1 MLKRSD
7 GRWQD
12 QITLPGMSKPK
23 YFYGKTQKEVKQKMA
38 QWRQEQAVSR
48 KFQKVSE
55 EWEVEHEKHSSYN
68 TMRAYQAPLKRL
80 REQFGDS
87 KPEDITPDEV
97 GAYLRYLA
105 GRGYSQRTMS
115 MEFAI
120 LNMIFDYSI
129 VKGYTNTN
137 PCGPVKLPSGLPKA
151 KRDMPT
157 EDQLE
162 AVKKGVKEP
171 FGLFPYML
179 LYTGMRRG
187 ELLALRWEDIDLKAG
202 VIHVT
207 KSVYFA
213 GSASIVKEPKT
224 ESGKRTVVLLDALRE
239 VLPEPGKG
247 FVFGGE
253 KPLTD
258 YQFRSAWRKWAAA
271 AGLAEQVMR
280 ESKNRKT
287 GKVRQWNEWEPVI
300 SPHQLR
306 HAFATILYDA
316 GVGEVDTMAI
326 MGHSS
331 IKVTREVYTHIR
343 QERMEKTAEQ
353 INSFL
358 RQEVSKG
365 NAKSC
370 QKIVKLA

>member
-1 MLKRSD
+1 MIKRAD

-12 QITLPGMSKPK
+12 QVKLPGMSKPK

-38 QWRQEQAVSR
+38 AWQKEQVAGKSF
-48 KFQKVSE
+48 KKVSE
-55 EWEVEHEKHSSYN
+55 EWEVEHEKISAYN

-80 REQFGDS
+80 REQFGSS
-87 KPEDITPDEV
+87 KPGDITPDEV
-97 GAYLRYLA
+97 SAYLRYLA
-105 GRGYSQRTMS
+105 GRGYGQRTMS

-129 VKGYTNTN
+129 VKGYASTN

-157 EDQLE
+157 EEQLE

-187 ELLALRWEDIDLKAG
+187 ELLALRWEDIDLEAG
-202 VIHVT
+202 VIHVS

-224 ESGKRTVVLLDALRE
+224 ESGKRTVVILDALRE

-258 YQFRSAWRKWAAA
+258 YQFRKEWGTWAKAV
-271 AGLAEQVMR
+271 GLGPGGMKGTDV
-280 ESKNRKT
+280 T
-287 GKVRQWNEWEPVI
+287 
-300 SPHQLR
+300 PHQLR

-343 QERMEKTAEQ
+343 QDRMAQTTKQ
-353 INSFL
+353 INEYL
-358 RQEVSKG
+358 REQAGKG
-365 NAKSC
+365 NTKAC
-370 QKIVKLA
+370 QKIVKFA

>member
-1 MLKRSD
+1 MIKRAD

-12 QITLPGMSKPK
+12 QVKLPGMQKPK

-38 QWRQEQAVSR
+38 AWQKEQVAGKSF
-48 KFQKVSE
+48 KKVSE
-55 EWEVEHEKHSSYN
+55 EWETEHEKVSAYN

-80 REQFGDS
+80 REQFGSS
-87 KPEDITPDEV
+87 KPGDITPDEV
-97 GAYLRYLA
+97 SAYLRYLA

-120 LNMIFDYSI
+120 LNMIFDYAI
-129 VKGYTNTN
+129 VKGYASNN

-157 EDQLE
+157 EEQLE
-162 AVKKGVKEP
+162 AVKKGVNEP
-171 FGLFPYML
+171 FGLFPFML
-179 LYTGMRRG
+179 LYTGLRRG
-187 ELLALRWEDIDLKAG
+187 ELLALRWEDIDLEAG
-202 VIHVT
+202 VIHVS

-224 ESGKRTVVLLDALRE
+224 ESGKRVVVILDALRE
-239 VLPEPGKG
+239 VLPEPGTG
-247 FVFGGE
+247 YVFGGD

-258 YQFRSAWRKWAAA
+258 YQFRSAWGNWAKAV
-271 AGLAEQVMR
+271 GLGPGGMKGTDV
-280 ESKNRKT
+280 T
-287 GKVRQWNEWEPVI
+287 
-300 SPHQLR
+300 PHQLR

-343 QERMEKTAEQ
+343 QERMEQTTKQ
-353 INSFL
+353 INEYL
-358 RQEVSKG
+358 REQASKG
-365 NAKSC
+365 NTKAC

>member
-1 MLKRSD
+1 MIKRAD

-12 QITLPGMSKPK
+12 QVKLPGMQKPK

-38 QWRQEQAVSR
+38 AWQKEQVAGKS
-48 KFQKVSE
+48 FEKVSQ
-55 EWEVEHEKHSSYN
+55 EWEVEHEKVSAYN

-80 REQFGDS
+80 REQFGSS
-87 KPEDITPDEV
+87 KPGDITPDEV
-97 GAYLRYLA
+97 SAYLRYLA

-120 LNMIFDYSI
+120 LNMIFDYAI
-129 VKGYTNTN
+129 VKGYASNN

-157 EDQLE
+157 DEQLE

-247 FVFGGE
+247 YVFGGE

-258 YQFRSAWRKWAAA
+258 YQFRSAWGAWAKAV
-271 AGLAEQVMR
+271 GLGPGGMKGTDV
-280 ESKNRKT
+280 T
-287 GKVRQWNEWEPVI
+287 
-300 SPHQLR
+300 PHQLR

-326 MGHSS
+326 KGHSS

-343 QERMEKTAEQ
+343 QERMEQTTKQ
-353 INSFL
+353 INEYL
-358 RQEVSKG
+358 REQASKG
-365 NAKSC
+365 NTKAC

>member
-1 MLKRSD
+1 MIKRAD

-12 QITLPGMSKPK
+12 QVKLPGMSKPK
-23 YFYGKTQKEVKQKMA
+23 YFYGKTQKEAKQKMA
-38 QWRQEQAVSR
+38 AWQKEQVAGKS
-48 KFQKVSE
+48 FEKVSE
-55 EWEVEHEKHSSYN
+55 EWEVEHEKASAYN

-80 REQFGDS
+80 REQFGSS
-87 KPEDITPDEV
+87 KPGDITPDEV
-97 GAYLRYLA
+97 SAYLRYLA
-105 GRGYSQRTMS
+105 GRGYGQRTMS

-129 VKGYTNTN
+129 VKGYASTN

-157 EDQLE
+157 EEQLE

-187 ELLALRWEDIDLKAG
+187 ELLALRWEDIDLEAG

-224 ESGKRTVVLLDALRE
+224 ESGKRTVVILDALRE

-253 KPLTD
+253 KPMTD
-258 YQFRSAWRKWAAA
+258 YQFRKEWGAWAKAV
-271 AGLAEQVMR
+271 GLGPGGMKGTDV
-280 ESKNRKT
+280 T
-287 GKVRQWNEWEPVI
+287 
-300 SPHQLR
+300 PHQLR

-343 QERMEKTAEQ
+343 QDRIAQTTKQ
-353 INSFL
+353 INEYL
-358 RQEVSKG
+358 REQASKG
-365 NAKSC
+365 NTKAC

>member
-23 YFYGKTQKEVKQKMA
+23 YFYGKTKKEVKQKMA
-38 QWRQEQAVSR
+38 QWRQEQTASR

-55 EWEVEHEKHSSYN
+55 EWEIEHEKRSSYN

-97 GAYLRYLA
+97 SAYLRYLA

-120 LNMIFDYSI
+120 LNMVFDYAI
-129 VKGYTNTN
+129 VKGYASTN

-157 EDQLE
+157 EEQLE

-187 ELLALRWEDIDLKAG
+187 ELLALRWEDIDLEAG

-224 ESGKRTVVLLDALRE
+224 ESGKRVVVLLDALRE
-239 VLPEPGKG
+239 VLPEPGAG
-247 FVFGGE
+247 YVFGGE

-258 YQFRSAWRKWAAA
+258 YQFRSAWGNWAKAV
-271 AGLAEQVMR
+271 GLGPGGMKGTDV
-280 ESKNRKT
+280 T
-287 GKVRQWNEWEPVI
+287 
-300 SPHQLR
+300 PHQLR

-316 GVGEVDTMAI
+316 GVGEVDTMSI

-331 IKVTREVYTHIR
+331 IKVTREIYTHIR

-365 NAKSC
+365 NSKSC

>member
-1 MLKRSD
+1 MIKRAD

-12 QITLPGMSKPK
+12 QVKLPGMQKPK

-38 QWRQEQAVSR
+38 AWQKEQVEGKS
-48 KFQKVSE
+48 FDKVSK
-55 EWEVEHEKHSSYN
+55 EWEAEHEKVSAYN

-80 REQFGDS
+80 REQFGSS
-87 KPEDITPDEV
+87 KPGDITPDEV
-97 GAYLRYLA
+97 SAYLRYLA
-105 GRGYSQRTMS
+105 GRGYGQRTMS

-129 VKGYTNTN
+129 VKGYASTN

-151 KRDMPT
+151 KRDIPT
-157 EDQLE
+157 EEQLE
-162 AVKKGVKEP
+162 AVKKGIKEP

-187 ELLALRWEDIDLKAG
+187 ELLALRWEDIDLEAG

-224 ESGKRTVVLLDALRE
+224 ESGKRVVVILDALRE
-239 VLPEPGKG
+239 VLQEPGTG
-247 FVFGGE
+247 YVFGGE

-258 YQFRSAWRKWAAA
+258 YQFRSAWGNWAKAV
-271 AGLAEQVMR
+271 GLGPGGMKGTDV
-280 ESKNRKT
+280 T
-287 GKVRQWNEWEPVI
+287 
-300 SPHQLR
+300 PHQLR

-343 QERMEKTAEQ
+343 QERMEQTTKQ
-353 INSFL
+353 INEYL
-358 RQEVSKG
+358 REQASKG
-365 NAKSC
+365 NTKACK
-370 QKIVKLA
+370 KIVKLA

>member
-1 MLKRSD
+1 MIKRAD

-12 QITLPGMSKPK
+12 QVKLPGMSKPK

-38 QWRQEQAVSR
+38 AWQKEQVAGKS
-48 KFQKVSE
+48 FEKVSQ
-55 EWEVEHEKHSSYN
+55 EWEVEHEKVSAYN

-80 REQFGDS
+80 REQFGSS
-87 KPEDITPDEV
+87 KPGDITPDEV
-97 GAYLRYLA
+97 SAYLRYLA
-105 GRGYSQRTMS
+105 GRGYGQRTMS

-129 VKGYTNTN
+129 VKGYASTN

-157 EDQLE
+157 NEQLE

-187 ELLALRWEDIDLKAG
+187 ELLALRWEDIDLEAG
-202 VIHVT
+202 VIHVS

-224 ESGKRTVVLLDALRE
+224 ESGKRVVVILDALRE
-239 VLPEPGKG
+239 VLPEPGTG
-247 FVFGGE
+247 FVFGGD

-258 YQFRSAWRKWAAA
+258 YQFRSAWGAWAKAV
-271 AGLAEQVMR
+271 GLGPGGMKGTDV
-280 ESKNRKT
+280 T
-287 GKVRQWNEWEPVI
+287 
-300 SPHQLR
+300 PHQLR

-343 QERMEKTAEQ
+343 KERMEQTTKQ
-353 INSFL
+353 INEYL
-358 RQEVSKG
+358 REQASKG
-365 NAKSC
+365 NAKAC

>member
-1 MLKRSD
+1 MIKRAD

-12 QITLPGMSKPK
+12 QVKLPGMSKPK

-38 QWRQEQAVSR
+38 AWQKERVAGKSFE
-48 KFQKVSE
+48 KVSQ
-55 EWEVEHEKHSSYN
+55 EWEVEHEKVSAYN

-80 REQFGDS
+80 REQFGSS
-87 KPEDITPDEV
+87 KPGDITPDEV
-97 GAYLRYLA
+97 SAYLRYLA
-105 GRGYSQRTMS
+105 GRGYGQRTMS

-129 VKGYTNTN
+129 VKGYASTN

-157 EDQLE
+157 DEQLE

-171 FGLFPYML
+171 FGLFPFML
-179 LYTGMRRG
+179 LYTGLRRG
-187 ELLALRWEDIDLKAG
+187 ELLALRWEDIDLEAG
-202 VIHVT
+202 VIHVS

-213 GSASIVKEPKT
+213 GSASVVKEPKT
-224 ESGKRTVVLLDALRE
+224 ASGKRTVVILDALRE
-239 VLPEPGKG
+239 VLPEPGTG

-253 KPLTD
+253 KPMTD
-258 YQFRSAWRKWAAA
+258 YQFRKEWGTWAKAV
-271 AGLAEQVMR
+271 GLGPGGMKGTDV
-280 ESKNRKT
+280 T
-287 GKVRQWNEWEPVI
+287 
-300 SPHQLR
+300 PHQLR

-343 QERMEKTAEQ
+343 QDRMAQTTKQ
-353 INSFL
+353 INDYL
-358 RQEVSKG
+358 REQASKG
-365 NAKSC
+365 NAKAC

>member
-1 MLKRSD
+1 MIKRAD

-12 QITLPGMSKPK
+12 QVKLPGMQKPK

-38 QWRQEQAVSR
+38 AWQKEQVAGKS
-48 KFQKVSE
+48 FEKVSQ
-55 EWEVEHEKHSSYN
+55 EWEVEHEKASAYN

-80 REQFGDS
+80 REQFGSS
-87 KPEDITPDEV
+87 KPGDITPDEV
-97 GAYLRYLA
+97 SAYLRYLA
-105 GRGYSQRTMS
+105 GRGYGQRTMS
-115 MEFAI
+115 MEFAV
-120 LNMIFDYSI
+120 LNMVFDYAI
-129 VKGYTNTN
+129 VKGYASTN

-157 EDQLE
+157 EEQLE

-187 ELLALRWEDIDLKAG
+187 ELLALRWEDIDLEAG

-213 GSASIVKEPKT
+213 GSASVVKEPKT
-224 ESGKRTVVLLDALRE
+224 ESGKRVVVILDALRE
-239 VLPEPGKG
+239 VLPEPGTG
-247 FVFGGE
+247 YVFGGK

-258 YQFRSAWRKWAAA
+258 YQFRSAWGNWAKAV
-271 AGLAEQVMR
+271 GLGPGGMKGTDV
-280 ESKNRKT
+280 T
-287 GKVRQWNEWEPVI
+287 
-300 SPHQLR
+300 PHQLR

-343 QERMEKTAEQ
+343 QDRIAQTTKQ
-353 INSFL
+353 INDYL
-358 RQEVSKG
+358 REQASKG
-365 NAKSC
+365 NTKAC

>member
-1 MLKRSD
+1 MIKRAD

-12 QITLPGMSKPK
+12 QVKLPGMSKPK
-23 YFYGKTQKEVKQKMA
+23 YFYGKTQKDVKQKMA
-38 QWRQEQAVSR
+38 AWQKEQTSGR

-55 EWEVEHEKHSSYN
+55 EWEAEHEKVSAYN

-80 REQFGDS
+80 REQFGS
-87 KPEDITPDEV
+87 GKPGDITPDEV
-97 GAYLRYLA
+97 SAYLRYLA

-120 LNMIFDYSI
+120 LNMIFDYAI
-129 VKGYTNTN
+129 VKGYANTN

-157 EDQLE
+157 EEQLE

-187 ELLALRWEDIDLKAG
+187 ELLALRWEDIDLEAG
-202 VIHVT
+202 VIRVT

-213 GSASIVKEPKT
+213 GSASVVKEPKT
-224 ESGKRTVVLLDALRE
+224 ESGKRTVVILDALRE

-247 FVFGGE
+247 FVFGGD
-253 KPLTD
+253 KPMTD
-258 YQFRSAWRKWAAA
+258 YQFRKEWGTWAKAV
-271 AGLAEQVMR
+271 GLGPGGMKGTDV
-280 ESKNRKT
+280 T
-287 GKVRQWNEWEPVI
+287 
-300 SPHQLR
+300 PHQLR

-331 IKVTREVYTHIR
+331 IKITREVYTHIR
-343 QERMEKTAEQ
+343 QERMEQTTKQ
-353 INSFL
+353 INEYL
-358 RQEVSKG
+358 REQASKG
-365 NAKSC
+365 NTKAC

>member
-1 MLKRSD
+1 MIKRAD

-12 QITLPGMSKPK
+12 QVKLPGMQKPK

-38 QWRQEQAVSR
+38 AWQKEQVEGKS
-48 KFQKVSE
+48 FDKVSK
-55 EWEVEHEKHSSYN
+55 EWEAEHEKVSAYN

-80 REQFGDS
+80 REQFGSS
-87 KPEDITPDEV
+87 KPGDITPDEV
-97 GAYLRYLA
+97 SAYLRYLA
-105 GRGYSQRTMS
+105 GRGYGQRTMS

-129 VKGYTNTN
+129 VKGYASNN

-151 KRDMPT
+151 KRDIPT
-157 EDQLE
+157 EEQLE
-162 AVKKGVKEP
+162 AVKKGIKEP

-187 ELLALRWEDIDLKAG
+187 ELLALRWEDIDLEAG

-224 ESGKRTVVLLDALRE
+224 ESGKRVVVILDALRE
-239 VLPEPGKG
+239 VLQEPGTG
-247 FVFGGE
+247 YVFGGE

-258 YQFRSAWRKWAAA
+258 YQFRSAWGNWAKAV
-271 AGLAEQVMR
+271 GLGPGGMKGTDV
-280 ESKNRKT
+280 T
-287 GKVRQWNEWEPVI
+287 
-300 SPHQLR
+300 PHQLR

-343 QERMEKTAEQ
+343 QERMEQTTKQ
-353 INSFL
+353 INEYL
-358 RQEVSKG
+358 REQASKG
-365 NAKSC
+365 NTKACK
-370 QKIVKLA
+370 KIVKLA